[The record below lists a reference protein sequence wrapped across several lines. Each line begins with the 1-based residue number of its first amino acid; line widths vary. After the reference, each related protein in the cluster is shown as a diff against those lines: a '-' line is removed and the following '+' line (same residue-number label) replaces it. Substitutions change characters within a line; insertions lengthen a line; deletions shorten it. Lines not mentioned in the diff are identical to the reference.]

1 MAAIA
6 GPRNVRPAV
15 VAGSF
20 YPSSPTALTDRVD
33 ALLEGARRAGH
44 GQRPDGRDPVG
55 VIVPHAGH
63 RYSGPV
69 AAAGY
74 AALASRSDR
83 PRCVV
88 MLGPSH
94 FEPLDGWAVPRQTV
108 WLTPLGEVAIDEPSR
123 QLALEEGVAAVDR
136 VHDREHSLEVQL
148 PFIQRLWPGTPV
160 LPVAVGAGPPDR
172 HLALLTRLWHSGAAL
187 VVSTDLSHYHE
198 AAVARLLDAR
208 TAAAIEALEHAAL
221 RPEDACGYHAL
232 RSALAWAGQQGLRVR
247 QLELRDSS
255 DEGGEPWRVVGYGAF
270 AIDRPAS

>member
-1 MAAIA
+1 MAAIST
-6 GPRNVRPAV
+6 RNVRPAV

-20 YPSSPTALTDRVD
+20 YPRSPTALADRVD

-44 GQRPDGRDPVG
+44 GQRPDGLDPVG
-55 VIVPHAGH
+55 VIVPHAGY

-74 AALASRSDR
+74 AALASRRDR
-83 PRCVV
+83 PGCVV

-94 FEPLDGWAVPRQTV
+94 FQPLDGWAVSRRMA
-108 WLTPLGEVAIDEPSR
+108 WRTPLGEVAIDEPSR
-123 QLALEEGVAAVDR
+123 RLALEEGVAAVDR
-136 VHDREHSLEVQL
+136 IPDREHSLEVQL

-160 LPVAVGAGPPDR
+160 LPMAVGAGAPDR
-172 HLALLTRLWHSGAAL
+172 HLALLTRLSDAGAVL

-208 TAAAIEALEHAAL
+208 TAAAIEALEPSVL
-221 RPEDACGYHAL
+221 QPEDACGYHAL

-247 QLELRDSS
+247 RLELRDSS
-255 DEGGEPWRVVGYGAF
+255 AEGGEPWRVVGYGAF
-270 AIDRPAS
+270 AIDRPVG